1 MEFKVHLNKT
11 KCGSLT
17 LLLSQLL
24 LSLITFPVLAFGSN
38 GIWLQNELQHP
49 CNQEEQLN
57 VTTTMDN
64 HNCAR
69 RGPRGWSFYSLD
81 RLR

>member
-1 MEFKVHLNKT
+1 MEFKVHVNKT
-11 KCGSLT
+11 KYGSFILV
-17 LLLSQLL
+17 L
-24 LSLITFPVLAFGSN
+24 LSLIVFPVLAIGSN

-69 RGPRGWSFYSLD
+69 RGPRG
-81 RLR
+81 